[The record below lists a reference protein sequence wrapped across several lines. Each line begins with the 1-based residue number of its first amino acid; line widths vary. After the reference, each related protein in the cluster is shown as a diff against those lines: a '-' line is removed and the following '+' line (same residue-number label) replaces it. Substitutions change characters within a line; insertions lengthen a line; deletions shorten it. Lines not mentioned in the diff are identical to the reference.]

1 MAHHRLKHAN
11 RSYFRIADHLSVEI
25 ETSTGAGLFVRIAQ
39 MDEAWH
45 SVIKQVHWKS
55 SGANS
60 SNRLLWKS
68 LHQNLFM
75 TCSVKD
81 YATRNTEIILNVRS

>member
-1 MAHHRLKHAN
+1 V
-11 RSYFRIADHLSVEI
+11 ADHLSVEI
-25 ETSTGAGLFVRIAQ
+25 GTSTGAGLFVRIAQ

-45 SVIKQVHWKS
+45 SVIKQVHRKS
-55 SGANS
+55 SGAYF

-75 TCSVKD
+75 TRSVKD
-81 YATRNTEIILNVRS
+81 YANSQYENHFER